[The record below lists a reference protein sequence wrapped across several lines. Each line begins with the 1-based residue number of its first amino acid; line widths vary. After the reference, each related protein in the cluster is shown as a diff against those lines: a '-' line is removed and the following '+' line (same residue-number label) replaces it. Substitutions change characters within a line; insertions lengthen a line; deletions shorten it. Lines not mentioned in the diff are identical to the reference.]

1 MLSRF
6 VPLYV
11 PRGHTSGYPFAKKKY
26 LNLVYEHLNQKSNLT
41 GLYDR

>member
-11 PRGHTSGYPFAKKKY
+11 PGAYLWLSVCKKKY
-26 LNLVYEHLNQKSNLT
+26 LNLVYEHLSQKSNLT

>member
-11 PRGHTSGYPFAKKKY
+11 PGAYLYPFAKKY

>member
-11 PRGHTSGYPFAKKKY
+11 TGHTSGYPFAKKY

>member
-11 PRGHTSGYPFAKKKY
+11 HWGIPLVIRLQKKY